1 MNQIPQ
7 PVLNEGEI
15 YICSITKPDGT
26 TIQSI
31 LLSGDIDDIT
41 WDAAMVLG
49 KELGVDLP
57 TRIEQ
62 AILFDMFKDEF
73 KERWYWSNA
82 LHAYEPEAAWSQ
94 SFDYGTQ
101 DDRYRDNK
109 CCARFVRRLII
120 Q

>member
-15 YICSITKPDGT
+15 FIGSITKPDGT

-31 LLSGDIDDIT
+31 LLPGDTDDIT
-41 WDAAMVLG
+41 WDAAMALG
-49 KELGVDLP
+49 KELGGDLP
-57 TRIEQ
+57 NRIEQ

-73 KERWYWSNA
+73 KERWYWSNTQRA
-82 LHAYEPEAAWSQ
+82 SLSDYAWFQ
-94 SFDYGTQ
+94 SFDIGGQIYDGKTYEC
-101 DDRYRDNK
+101 R
-109 CCARFVRRLII
+109 ARFVRRLII